1 MEKKEKSLLLIWLL
15 GTRKMKSEQLFCFF
29 FLEAPNSKCFKL
41 IYLKTDTSKMK
52 RMVIY

>member
-1 MEKKEKSLLLIWLL
+1 
-15 GTRKMKSEQLFCFF
+15 MKSEQDFYLFS
-29 FLEAPNSKCFKL
+29 LEAPNSKCFKL

>member
-1 MEKKEKSLLLIWLL
+1 MSTIDPVAWQKENEIRAGFLK
-15 GTRKMKSEQLFCFF
+15 F

-52 RMVIY
+52 RMGIY